1 MKLLKILLLVVGV
14 ALLGACGGGGTPQPD
29 PRNPGSSAN
38 AWSLSVVLVDAAG
51 SVLAT
56 NAINSSAPFYA
67 RATLTSASGASVANR
82 LVSLQTDA
90 TVATVAQASAL
101 TDAHGVVTVRI
112 IPTSA
117 TAANAGRLQAS
128 ATINE
133 VALSASLDYQTAVAN
148 LRLANFKPEQSSI
161 YAFQSTAVTVE
172 GLVNGAPA
180 TASPVTVAFS
190 ASCGTFSPASASTN
204 GAGVATS
211 VYQATAGCSG
221 VVSLS
226 AQAAGAP
233 AVVASVNVAAALATG
248 LAFSSATETLLVST
262 GAVGGTKQST
272 LKFQVLDST
281 GAAMPGQRVR
291 LALGASSAQAGV
303 RFLVGGLPSS
313 AEQVATS
320 DGSGLVAVVVAAGA
334 LPTPVVVTASLE
346 ASPTVQASSIGV
358 AVTSGRATQNAASLA
373 VAKPSI
379 EAWEVDG
386 VQTTL
391 SLRVADRQGNPVPAG
406 SAVNFVASHG
416 QVQGTCLLDAAS
428 QCSVTYTSQG
438 LRPASGRAV
447 ILAYMDGEESFID
460 QNGDNT
466 WQSGETFYDVG
477 LAYRDDNGNGTYD
490 TAAEQT
496 YPGGSTGAMPCEGAG
511 AGVGAASGIVA
522 TSGRYPSVDNT
533 CDGVWSSQIRVR
545 QQTIIVLASHA
556 ATVSLLGGRQ
566 SSGFNVRVADKNGNA
581 MPTGTTVTAAIVGT
595 SATCTILSVGVVLD
609 KPPGAG
615 EHYVR
620 MDDAADCMSVGVDV
634 MVTTPGGYVT
644 TTNFKGF

>member
-1 MKLLKILLLVVGV
+1 MKLLKTLLILVGI
-14 ALLGACGGGGTPQPD
+14 AMLGACGGGGTPQPD
-29 PRNPGSSAN
+29 PRNPGSAAN
-38 AWSLSVVLVDAAG
+38 AWSLSVVLVDSAG
-51 SVLAT
+51 SVLVT
-56 NAINSSAPFYA
+56 NAISSATPFYA
-67 RATLTSASGASVANR
+67 RATLTSATGGSVANR
-82 LVSLQTDA
+82 LVSLQADA
-90 TVATVAQASAL
+90 AVATLAQTSAL

-117 TAANAGRLQAS
+117 TAANAGRLQVS

-133 VALSASLDYQTAVAN
+133 VAVSASLDYQTAVAN
-148 LRLANFKPEQSSI
+148 VALANFKPDQSSI
-161 YAFQSTAVTVE
+161 YAFQSTAVSVE

-180 TASPVTVAFS
+180 TGSPVTVAFS
-190 ASCGTFSPASASTN
+190 ASCGAFSPVSASTN
-204 GAGVATS
+204 GAGIANS

-221 VVSLS
+221 VVTLS

-233 AVVASVNVAAALATG
+233 AVVTSVNVAAALATG
-248 LAFSSATETLLVST
+248 LAFSSASEALLVST
-262 GAVGGTKQST
+262 AAVGGTKQST
-272 LKFQVLDST
+272 LKFQVLDSS
-281 GAAMPGQRVR
+281 GAGTSGQKVH
-291 LALGASSAQAGV
+291 LALGANSAQAGV

-320 DGSGLVAVVVAAGA
+320 DAGGYVTVVVAAGA

-346 ASPTVQASSIGV
+346 ASPTVQASSTGV

-379 EAWEVDG
+379 EALEVDG

-391 SLRVADRQGNPVPAG
+391 SWRVADRQGNPVPAG

-460 QNGDNT
+460 QNGDNI

-477 LAYRDDNGNGTYD
+477 LAYRDDNGNGAYD
-490 TAAEQT
+490 IATEQT
-496 YPGGSTGAMPCEGAG
+496 YPGGSTGATPCEGAG
-511 AGVGAASGIVA
+511 AGVGAASGEVA
-522 TSGRYPSVDNT
+522 TLGRRPSVDNT

-545 QQTIIVLASHA
+545 QQTVIVLASHK
-556 ATVSLLGGRQ
+556 ATVSLLGGRL
-566 SSGFNVRVADKNGNA
+566 SSGFNVRVADDRGNA
-581 MPTGTTVTAAIVGT
+581 MPTGTTVTAAVVGT

-609 KPPGAG
+609 KPPDADV
-615 EHYVR
+615 HYVR
-620 MDDAADCMSVGVDV
+620 MDDAPDCTSVSVDV
-634 MVTTPGGYVT
+634 TVTTPGGYAT
-644 TTNFKGF
+644 TTNFRGL